1 MKSNLK
7 ECFVSLVWLVELLLV
22 VLVNLGL
29 EKESLLLEQPQEQGT
44 FAQPI
49 VALQQE
55 GPVAAERMWLQ
66 LRLLV
71 LDPFDEP

>member
-1 MKSNLK
+1 MFEYLDVA
-7 ECFVSLVWLVELLLV
+7 EVEYLLLLAA
-22 VLVNLGL
+22 VLLFL
-29 EKESLLLEQPQEQGT
+29 AKERLLLEQPQEQGT

-49 VALQQE
+49 VVPQQE

>member
-1 MKSNLK
+1 MKEDS
-7 ECFVSLVWLVELLLV
+7 EYLV
-22 VLVNLGL
+22 VLLVQERLHPSFL
-29 EKESLLLEQPQEQGT
+29 EKERLLLEQPQEQGT